1 MSELYTLRIVTHQE
15 KVFDGQVESMVAPGI
30 VGYLGVL
37 GHHAPL
43 LTMLT
48 KGLVTVRDQNEKM
61 HQFQIE
67 GGILEVSHN
76 QATILT
82 DASQEIT

>member
-1 MSELYTLRIVTHQE
+1 MSELYTLRIVTQQE
-15 KVFDGQVESMVAPGI
+15 MIFDGQVESMVAPGI
-30 VGYLGVL
+30 VGYLGIL

-48 KGLVTVRDQNEKM
+48 KGMVTVRDENEKV
-61 HQFQIE
+61 HKFQIE

-76 QATILT
+76 QAIILT